1 MPLGHPQ
8 QIRAT
13 TNLERANMAKLS
25 LILSADRM
33 SIAHNRVD
41 ILKSHTFRNL
51 SYKDIHIQRH
61 KYTKW
66 VGGSKTREDLKLT
79 SSTCSDVAR
88 RTHQEVCSR
97 HWLMLEDWMP
107 RAEDTTIVNL

>member
-66 VGGSKTREDLKLT
+66 VGGSKTIEDLKLN
-79 SSTCSDVAR
+79 SGTCSDVAR
-88 RTHQEVCSR
+88 HTHQKCVA
-97 HWLMLEDWMP
+97 D
-107 RAEDTTIVNL
+107 IG

>member
-41 ILKSHTFRNL
+41 ILKSHTFKNL
-51 SYKDIHIQRH
+51 PYKDIHIQRH

-66 VGGSKTREDLKLT
+66 VGGSKTREDLKLN
-79 SSTCSDVAR
+79 SGTCSDVAR
-88 RTHQEVCSR
+88 RTHQKCVA
-97 HWLMLEDWMP
+97 D
-107 RAEDTTIVNL
+107 IG

>member
-1 MPLGHPQ
+1 
-8 QIRAT
+8 
-13 TNLERANMAKLS
+13 MAKLS

-41 ILKSHTFRNL
+41 RLKSHTFRNL

-66 VGGSKTREDLKLT
+66 VGGSKTREDLKLN
-79 SSTCSDVAR
+79 SSTYSDVAR